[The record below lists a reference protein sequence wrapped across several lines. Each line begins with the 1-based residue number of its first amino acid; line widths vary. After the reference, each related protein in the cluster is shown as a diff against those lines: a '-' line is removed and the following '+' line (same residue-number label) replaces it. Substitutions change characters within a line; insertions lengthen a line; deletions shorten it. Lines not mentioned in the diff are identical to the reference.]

1 MIEIFKELLTPNMR
15 VEDKLNRVR
24 ELLQIIALKI
34 LYDKNSLDRLA
45 FVGGTALRIL
55 FDLRRFSEDLDFS
68 LREKEGYDFPKMMG
82 ELEAGFNLYGLKADI
97 KVKDS
102 KTVHCAHLK
111 FSKILKELGLSPLAD
126 QKMTIKLDVDTNPPK
141 GAEVKKTM
149 VNKTYMFYVVHHD
162 LSSLFAGKLHA
173 CFYRKFVK
181 GRDFYDFIWYLGKKI
196 KPNYGLLNNAIEQTQ
211 GSLPKLDEHTIKD
224 FLIQNI
230 ERIDLEQA
238 ARDVE
243 RFLEDKNELKLFDK
257 DLLKNSIEQ
266 LFGG

>member
-1 MIEIFKELLTPNMR
+1 MIEILKEQLSPNMQA
-15 VEDKLNRVR
+15 EEKISRVR

-34 LYDKNSLDRLA
+34 MYDKDSLDRLV

-68 LREKEGYDFPKMMG
+68 LHEKGGYDFQKMMD
-82 ELEAGFNLYGLKADI
+82 ELKSGFNLYGLKVDI

-126 QKMTIKLDVDTNPPK
+126 QKITIKLDVDTNPPK
-141 GAEVKKTM
+141 GARVEKTM
-149 VNKTYMFYVVHHD
+149 VNKTYMFYVTHND
-162 LSSLFAGKLHA
+162 LPSLFAGKLHA

-196 KPNYGLLNNAIEQTQ
+196 KPNYELLNNAIEQTQ
-211 GSLPKLDEHTIKD
+211 GSSPKLDENSIKD
-224 FLIQNI
+224 FLIQGI

-266 LFGG
+266 LFA

>member
-1 MIEIFKELLTPNMR
+1 MIEIFKEQLSPNMQT
-15 VEDKLNRVR
+15 EEKINRVR
-24 ELLQIIALKI
+24 ELLQIVALKI
-34 LYDKNSLDRLA
+34 MYDKNSLDRLA

-68 LREKEGYDFPKMMG
+68 LYEKEGYDFQKMMN
-82 ELEAGFNLYGLKADI
+82 ELESGFNLYGLKADV

-102 KTVHCAHLK
+102 KTVHCAHFK

-126 QKMTIKLDVDTNPPK
+126 QKITIKLDVDTNPPN
-141 GAEVKKTM
+141 GATVKKSM
-149 VNKTYMFYVVHHD
+149 VNKTYMFYVIHND

-211 GSLPKLDEHTIKD
+211 GSSPKLDENTIKD
-224 FLIQNI
+224 FLIHNI
-230 ERIDLEQA
+230 GRIDLEQA

-243 RFLEDKNELKLFDK
+243 KFLEDRNELKLFDR

-266 LFGG
+266 LFL